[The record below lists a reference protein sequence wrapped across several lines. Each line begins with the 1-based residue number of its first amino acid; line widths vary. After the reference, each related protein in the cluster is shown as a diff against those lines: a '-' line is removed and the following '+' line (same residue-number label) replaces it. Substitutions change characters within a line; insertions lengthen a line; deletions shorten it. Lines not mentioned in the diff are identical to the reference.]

1 MNDFE
6 RLLHGLLDRTDTFLG
21 ASYIGRACYAR
32 LSNDLRVKA
41 EFIYTSVKDHY
52 NALKLTAISSKNGTL
67 DTLTMPFSDYCAPN
81 PRLSVGDTRP
91 HIWTNRDKTDWYCAP
106 KPGELDRMAA
116 AVDDFVYQY
125 EHEPS
130 LQEDFSQEME

>member
-6 RLLHGLLDRTDTFLG
+6 RLLRGLLDRTDTFLD

-32 LSNDLRVKA
+32 LSNDMRIKA

-67 DTLTMPFSDYCAPN
+67 DTLTLPFSDFCAPN

-91 HIWTNRDKTDWYCAP
+91 HIWTDRGKTDWCCTP

-130 LQEDFSQEME
+130 LQEDFVQEMG